1 MLPRMIKAAQHC
13 EKILP
18 ASCGR
23 RFRAERPKSN
33 QILIYSRLHIQP
45 AEAKIVKTKEA
56 LSPPEQEKQSAPGRY
71 FCRLR
76 RRRLSRERQ
85 VAMAKILIVED
96 EAKIARFVEL
106 ELKYEGYE
114 VEIANDGRTGLDLA
128 LHSGADLVLL
138 DIMLPG
144 LSGIEVC
151 RRVRTESEIPII
163 MLTAKDDVTDK
174 VAGLD
179 MGADDYMTKPFAIE
193 ELLARIRVALNRHA
207 KKGGTAAGHKKDE
220 LVFGLLSLNVA
231 SHSAYYGEEE
241 LALTKKEYELLE
253 YLLKNKNIAVTREQ
267 LLNNVWGYEYF
278 GDTNVVDVYIRYL
291 RQKID
296 DRFGVRIISTVRG
309 VGYII
314 KDER

>member
-1 MLPRMIKAAQHC
+1 M
-13 EKILP
+13 
-18 ASCGR
+18 
-23 RFRAERPKSN
+23 
-33 QILIYSRLHIQP
+33 
-45 AEAKIVKTKEA
+45 
-56 LSPPEQEKQSAPGRY
+56 SAPERAGQGAPR
-71 FCRLR
+71 RASR
-76 RRRLSRERQ
+76 RRPDRRLDRGRQ
-85 VAMAKILIVED
+85 VVMAKILIVED

-114 VEIANDGRTGLDLA
+114 VEIANDGRTGLDRA

-207 KKGGTAAGHKKDE
+207 KKSEAAGSPKKDQ
-220 LVFGLLSLNVA
+220 LSFGQLALNVA

-296 DRFGVRIISTVRG
+296 DRFGVRVISTVRG